1 MNIVPSTPEPSDDRP
16 AELLHPSWCSPAH
29 CTSPERLAERGV
41 DEADVPRWMQGAHL
55 SEPIVVG
62 STLDH
67 DPHAEARFTLQAW
80 RWVYQPPTEAV
91 DGIDVTI
98 EALERHHRMTTS
110 VSPFQMPQLVEAFI
124 AMRDLATS
132 SAGGRIGEPRS
143 VWSDRAIR
151 ALAAFGA
158 LGRAEAERLLPSWRF
173 RGEMSEADV
182 AITLAWFS
190 SPAGGV
196 E

>member
-1 MNIVPSTPEPSDDRP
+1 MNSLPSAPDGR
-16 AELLHPSWCSPAH
+16 ELDLRHPSWCSPAQ
-29 CTSPERLAERGV
+29 CTSPDRLAERGV

-62 STLDH
+62 SDLDH

-80 RWVYQPPTEAV
+80 RWIYQPPTEAV

-98 EALERHHRMTTS
+98 EAIERNHRMTTT

-132 SAGGRIGEPRS
+132 SAGAQIDVPRS

-158 LGRAEAERLLPSWRF
+158 LGRADAERLLPSWRF
-173 RGEMSEADV
+173 YGEMSEADV
-182 AITLAWFS
+182 RTTLAWFT
-190 SPAGGV
+190 SPAGGL